1 MRFVVLGLC
10 IRAFAVS
17 GGSARAGNLLIS
29 ADEAALPPASDATKI
44 PALCKTVIDF
54 AHSFGR
60 HVVAVG
66 IEKAAGAVA
75 LVSMGCDDGQAY
87 LLGQPMPQERF
98 VSLLRQRRGNAGA
111 QPEGRRC

>member
-1 MRFVVLGLC
+1 VHPC
-10 IRAFAVS
+10 IRRERRIRQSRQPAYL
-17 GGSARAGNLLIS
+17 GGRSR
-29 ADEAALPPASDATKI
+29 PASDATKI

-75 LVSMGCDDGQAY
+75 LVSMGCDYGQAY